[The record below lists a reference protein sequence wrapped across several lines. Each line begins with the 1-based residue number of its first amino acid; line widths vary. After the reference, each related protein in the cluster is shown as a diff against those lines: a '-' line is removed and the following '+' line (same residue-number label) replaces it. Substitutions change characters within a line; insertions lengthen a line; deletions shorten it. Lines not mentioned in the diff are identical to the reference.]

1 MKLAVITGSTRPGR
15 TTHKQSAWIV
25 ATAKQL
31 SGVEVEHVDLRDFP
45 LPLFNEAV
53 SPRYN
58 PNRTPEPAVQKWL
71 DKIGSF
77 DAYIYV
83 TPEYNH
89 SMPGE
94 LKNSFDYLTWEL
106 KRKPTAIASHGTVGG
121 ARAAMHL
128 KEVLSEA
135 QSVVIPNFNAI
146 AHMSD
151 LIDEDGTLD
160 AAAAANPYG
169 PQAQLDSLL
178 GELQW
183 YSDALSAARA

>member
-25 ATAKQL
+25 ASAKQL

>member
-146 AHMSD
+146 AHMGD